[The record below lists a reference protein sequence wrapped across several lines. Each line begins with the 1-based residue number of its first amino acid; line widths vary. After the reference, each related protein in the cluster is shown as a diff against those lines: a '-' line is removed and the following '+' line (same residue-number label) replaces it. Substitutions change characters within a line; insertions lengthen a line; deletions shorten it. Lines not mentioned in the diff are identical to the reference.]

1 MTRIKLALFITSFF
15 LFSLPVLGQSIK
27 GYSKEQLAE
36 LSVKVEDQV
45 RFLEFLLNT
54 LGDAQSSARDKDVI
68 IRESYL
74 KIFRDGKVQIEDDL
88 LADRKVVTNKD
99 VQAYLKDIE
108 FFYKSVA
115 FKFKIREIKPTQK
128 ENGEIFFLVS
138 LDRSLTA
145 IGITGEKVTTTQ
157 LRFIE
162 VNVDEKSQDL
172 KIASIY
178 TTKVSRDEEL
188 DAWWKGL
195 DIGWKSYFKT
205 RFQISELDSISPSDL
220 YRFVA
225 IDSLNLSNNQL
236 IKDLTPLAELRDLKF
251 LDISHTRIVDL
262 SPIANVTFLED
273 LNLSNTATS
282 AIQFIKYSDRLK
294 ALDISATGVEDISE
308 LSNLKS
314 LVYFKADNT
323 PIQNFSVLN
332 EFKELQ
338 QLYLRGS
345 GFNNMGNITELG
357 KLTSLSLSRNF
368 ILNFSVLARLK
379 SLVELDLSETNCE
392 DLSSLAELTE
402 LAYLDITST
411 AVSDLSPLAFLS
423 NLRKVL
429 ADETKLSTADATL
442 FTRTR
447 PEVLLI
453 HHVKDLKAWWDGLTL
468 AWKNALIKSN
478 PALGVVDPGIEVLT
492 QLVTKTNLSLEGAGF
507 ETLAPLTRF
516 VSLTELNL
524 SDNPF
529 VSDLLPLTELKT
541 LKILLAK
548 NTGIQDVSILK
559 DNKALVYL
567 DFESSPVISIFELA
581 ALPDLKYLNVNKSQV
596 PSDEFP
602 RILLARPDLLVIYR
616 SEELLNWWS
625 LLDSNWKEILKEKF
639 KITGEPSLALL
650 HQLTS
655 VSELVLE
662 GTSIIDL
669 SPVLLFSNLRS
680 LHFFD
685 APLVD
690 LGPISQMKL
699 LTTLRLSQLPA
710 TNYFPISQLTN
721 LIDLDISTTGIEELT
736 SLSNLV
742 NLEKLVVSGTNIK
755 SLKGIEGLVNLVEL
769 DFASTDVRSLKPVE
783 GIVGLKK
790 VTCFNTRLSPKAVE
804 AFMFSIPT
812 CEVRYY

>member
-1 MTRIKLALFITSFF
+1 
-15 LFSLPVLGQSIK
+15 
-27 GYSKEQLAE
+27 
-36 LSVKVEDQV
+36 
-45 RFLEFLLNT
+45 
-54 LGDAQSSARDKDVI
+54 
-68 IRESYL
+68 
-74 KIFRDGKVQIEDDL
+74 
-88 LADRKVVTNKD
+88 
-99 VQAYLKDIE
+99 
-108 FFYKSVA
+108 
-115 FKFKIREIKPTQK
+115 
-128 ENGEIFFLVS
+128 
-138 LDRSLTA
+138 
-145 IGITGEKVTTTQ
+145 
-157 LRFIE
+157 
-162 VNVDEKSQDL
+162 
-172 KIASIY
+172 
-178 TTKVSRDEEL
+178 
-188 DAWWKGL
+188 
-195 DIGWKSYFKT
+195 
-205 RFQISELDSISPSDL
+205 
-220 YRFVA
+220 
-225 IDSLNLSNNQL
+225 
-236 IKDLTPLAELRDLKF
+236 
-251 LDISHTRIVDL
+251 
-262 SPIANVTFLED
+262 LED

-662 GTSIIDL
+662 GSSIIDL

-804 AFMFSIPT
+804 AFMFSFPT

>member
-1 MTRIKLALFITSFF
+1 MIRIKIALFLSFF
-15 LFSLPVLGQSIK
+15 FNLFLPALGQSIK

-54 LGDAQSSARDKDVI
+54 LGDAQTTARDKDVI

-88 LADRKVVTNKD
+88 VADRKVVTNKD
-99 VQAYLKDIE
+99 VPAYLKDIE

-115 FKFKIREIKPTQK
+115 FKFKIREIKPSQK

-145 IGITGEKVTTTQ
+145 IGIKGEKITTTQ

-188 DAWWKGL
+188 VAWWKGL
-195 DIGWKSYFKT
+195 DLGWKSYFKS
-205 RFQISELDSISPSDL
+205 RFQISQLDSISPSDL

-236 IKDLTPLAELRDLKF
+236 IKDLTPLSELRDLKF
-251 LDISHTRIVDL
+251 LDISHSRIVDL
-262 SPIANVTFLED
+262 SPIANVTFLEG
-273 LNLSNTATS
+273 LNLSHTATS

-294 ALDISATGVEDISE
+294 ILDISATRIEDISE
-308 LSNLKS
+308 LSNLKN
-314 LVYFKADNT
+314 LTYFKADKT

-332 EFKELQ
+332 QFKELQ
-338 QLYLRGS
+338 ELSLRES
-345 GFNNMGNITELG
+345 GFNNMENIKELG
-357 KLTSLSLSRNF
+357 KLNRLTLSRNF
-368 ILNFSVLARLK
+368 ILNFSALAKLK

-392 DLSSLAELTE
+392 DLSSLADMGE

-411 AVSDLSPLAFLS
+411 SVSDLSPLLFLS
-423 NLRKVL
+423 NLKKVL
-429 ADETKLSTADATL
+429 ADETKLSNEDATL
-442 FTRTR
+442 FIRNR
-447 PEVLLI
+447 SEVLLI

-468 AWKNALIKSN
+468 AWKNALIKSY
-478 PALGVVDPGIEVLT
+478 PALGAVDPGIEVLS
-492 QLVTKTNLSLEGAGF
+492 QLLTKTRLSLEGAGF
-507 ETLAPLTRF
+507 ENLAPLVRF

-529 VSDLLPLTELKT
+529 VSDLLPLTEVKT
-541 LKILLAK
+541 LKVLIAK
-548 NTGIQDVSILK
+548 NTGIQEVRILK
-559 DNKALVYL
+559 ENKALEYL
-567 DFESSPVISIFELA
+567 DFESSPVSSIFELTT
-581 ALPDLKYLNVNKSQV
+581 LPDLKYLNVNKSQV
-596 PSDEFP
+596 SSDEFP
-602 RILLARPDLLVIYR
+602 RFLLARPDLLVIYR

-625 LLDSNWKEILKEKF
+625 LLDSNWKEILKDKF
-639 KITGEPSLALL
+639 KITGEPSLEQL
-650 HQLTS
+650 HELTS
-655 VSELVLE
+655 VSELVIE
-662 GTSIIDL
+662 GALINDL

-710 TNYFPISQLTN
+710 SNYFPISQLTN
-721 LIDLDISTTGIEELT
+721 LIELNISNTGIEELT
-736 SLSNLV
+736 SISNLV
-742 NLEKLVVSGTNIK
+742 NLKKLVVSGTNIK

-783 GIVGLKK
+783 GILGLKK
-790 VTCFNTRLSPKAVE
+790 VTCFNTRLSPKAIE
-804 AFMFSIPT
+804 TFTLSFPN